1 MSLRTRLAVLQCCL
15 LAVVCLFLF
24 FFSLGAFG
32 LVGADEP
39 RYAQIAREMF
49 ARHDWIVPTLNV
61 APWLEKPP
69 LLYWKIIGSY
79 TMFGVHDWAAR
90 VPSAGFATVL
100 VLAVFFF
107 MRWFRPGTELD
118 AALITASMAAVIGFA
133 RGAST
138 DMPLSATF
146 SIALLAW
153 WAWHETSK
161 KLWLAAF
168 FLLLALGAMDKG
180 PVAPALA
187 VLIVAAYSWV
197 RHDGK
202 IFVRS
207 LWLPGFALFFVC
219 VLPWY
224 VAIQMKAPQFFRV
237 FFVEHNLERFGTNLY
252 QHSQPFWYYIPVFL
266 LCTLPWTIFTIP
278 ALVDAAR
285 ASSKKLSGSEGARP
299 VADSAPSNQP
309 ESAIAHDELPVF
321 LLLWIVIPVVFFSI
335 SRSKLP
341 GYILPAI
348 PPAALITAEFLHR
361 RQTIPRLQ
369 LALHSLLCGAIMA
382 AALLTPWIMM
392 HAQVPGTTRAI
403 VAVTTGLIA
412 ILVLVVV
419 RRGGLPTLHFATL
432 LPLVLGLVFLL
443 RFAAIPE
450 KDAYPIHGLILDITQ
465 SARPVDLELR
475 RLGVKDGTPLA
486 VFNVKRDI
494 AYGLNF
500 YRNQPVSNYDPEGTR
515 DLPSGIPE
523 QEHVVVAKQGSAGA
537 VQALVG
543 SRQVTRLGDF
553 PPQHLEFFL
562 VSNPK

>member
-1 MSLRTRLAVLQCCL
+1 MSARTRLAVLQVAL
-15 LAVVCLFLF
+15 LVAVCLFLF
-24 FFSLGAFG
+24 FFAISALG

-49 ARHDWIVPTLNV
+49 ARHDWIVPTLNG
-61 APWLEKPP
+61 APWLEKPI

-79 TMFGVHDWAAR
+79 TLFGVHDWAAR
-90 VPSAGFATVL
+90 VPSAGFAAAL

-107 MRWFRPGTELD
+107 MRRFRPGSELD

-138 DMPLSATF
+138 DMPLSASF
-146 SIALLAW
+146 SVALLAW
-153 WAWHETSK
+153 WAWHQTGK
-161 KLWLAAF
+161 KPWLAAF
-168 FLLLALGAMDKG
+168 YALLAVGALDKG

-187 VLIVAAYSWV
+187 VLIVLAYSSV
-197 RHDGK
+197 RRDGA
-202 IFVRS
+202 IFWHS
-207 LWLPGFALFFVC
+207 LWIPGFALFFAIT
-219 VLPWY
+219 LPWFL
-224 VAIQMKAPQFFRV
+224 AIQMKVPQFFHV
-237 FFVEHNLERFGTNLY
+237 FFVEHNLERFSTNLY

-266 LCTLPWTIFTIP
+266 LCTLPWTIFTVP

-285 ASSKKLSGSEGARP
+285 EAWKKLRSNEAGSAATEATP
-299 VADSAPSNQP
+299 STSSVVAD
-309 ESAIAHDELPVF
+309 DLPIF
-321 LLLWIVIPVVFFSI
+321 LFLWIVIPVIFFSI

-348 PPAALITAEFLHR
+348 PPAALLTAAYLHR

-382 AALLTPWIMM
+382 GALLTPWILMR
-392 HAQVPGTTRAI
+392 AAVPGNTRAI
-403 VAVTTGLIA
+403 VAVTTGVIA

-419 RRGGLPTLHFATL
+419 RRGGLQTLHFATL
-432 LPLVLGLVFLL
+432 VPLVLGLVFLL
-443 RFAAIPE
+443 RFAAIPAN
-450 KDAYPIHGLILDITQ
+450 DAYPIHGLIVDITQ
-465 SARPVDLELR
+465 SARPIDFELR
-475 RLGVKDGTPLA
+475 RLGVKEDTPLA
-486 VFNVKRDI
+486 VFNVRRNV

-500 YRNQPVSNYDPEGTR
+500 YRNQPVTNYYGEATR
-515 DLPSGIPE
+515 DLPSGIPQ
-523 QEHVVVAKQGSAGA
+523 QEHVVIAAQGSAGA